1 MSALWCMGPGP
12 RGPGAAADLLV
23 GGLCPDMADCGA
35 MVVLGLV
42 STCWWVGPGPR
53 GSQGLCP
60 PTGG

>member
-1 MSALWCMGPGP
+1 MYGARA
-12 RGPGAAADLLV
+12 RGPEAVADLLV
-23 GGLCPDMADCGA
+23 GGLGPDMADCGA

-42 STCWWVGPGPR
+42 STCWWVGLGPR